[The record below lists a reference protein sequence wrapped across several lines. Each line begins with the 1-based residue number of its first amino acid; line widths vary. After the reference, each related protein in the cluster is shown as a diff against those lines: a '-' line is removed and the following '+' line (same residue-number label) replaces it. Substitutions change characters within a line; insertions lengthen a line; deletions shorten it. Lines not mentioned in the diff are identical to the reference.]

1 MGMYGGKEP
10 PRSAMD
16 RNLIAVQSSERWR
29 PIFQT
34 ENDDH
39 FESESRRIKAL
50 SPARLAGLLSKPQCS
65 RKATWSPVRH
75 PPCLYS

>member
-1 MGMYGGKEP
+1 
-10 PRSAMD
+10 MD

-29 PIFQT
+29 PVFQT

-50 SPARLAGLLSKPQCS
+50 SPQSVTKKQGFMINC
-65 RKATWSPVRH
+65 
-75 PPCLYS
+75 